1 MPNATGG
8 FRPSAPQYSPTPTPK
23 PQVRIAPLQSK
34 SEAAKQDKA
43 LKDLQKKRE
52 AVAKKTG
59 IWPNYGT
66 N

>member
-1 MPNATGG
+1 MAAMMSGG
-8 FRPSAPQYSPTPTPK
+8 YRPPVKASPTPK
-23 PQVRIAPLQSK
+23 PMVRVAPMQSTT
-34 SEAAKQDKA
+34 EAQRQDKA

-59 IWPNYGT
+59 SWPNYGT

>member
-1 MPNATGG
+1 MPN
-8 FRPSAPQYSPTPTPK
+8 PTPTPK
-23 PQVRIAPLQSK
+23 PQVRVAPLQSK
-34 SEAAKQDKA
+34 SETAKQDKA

>member
-1 MPNATGG
+1 MPNSTGG
-8 FRPSAPQYSPTPTPK
+8 IRPSVPQYATPK
-23 PQVRIAPLQSK
+23 PQVRVAPLQSK

-43 LKDLQKKRE
+43 LKELQKKRE